1 MEQHT
6 VLIISEDKTD
16 HLVISASLERAR
28 PARFHLATSE
38 SIERPLEALL
48 DPNIDAVIMAHGPET
63 EYLLRLASKHE
74 ASAPLILLLDDD
86 NEGAVA
92 QLREL
97 GAQDYLYR
105 SQLQDALVHRVLDYS
120 IQLKQAR
127 EQIRR
132 LSNRDPLTGALNR
145 VGFRAHLERAMG
157 RSQRYGFNTAL
168 IYINIDQFANV
179 NDHYGESDGDIMIK
193 SISRRL
199 INKMRSSDS
208 IARLG
213 GDEFAVV
220 LEDVSSA
227 ADVELIADKML
238 KSISAPMILSEQQ
251 VAVEASIG
259 AAIFPEDGTEFS
271 DLVDHARSAMQ
282 QAKSIGGGHVVRYTE
297 KLTFDTAGS
306 NSLAAELR
314 TAVRKNQFELHYQ
327 PRIDLATGHLVGLEA
342 LLRWNHPERG
352 LVLPGEFISAC
363 EDMGLMKTIGYQV
376 IQHACNAQVWLKEQ
390 GMPEVDVAVNI
401 SFSQIQDDRFVDI
414 VKDILKRS
422 GADASRIELELTEST
437 LLNSP
442 DGIKARMDELRKLD
456 LSFSLDDFGTG
467 FSQLTHLTELPISAL
482 KIDACFVRDLP
493 HNEHQQAVC
502 SMIIEV
508 GRRLDMLVVAE
519 GAETHEQVEF
529 LREHQCHQ
537 VQGFYYSPAIPL
549 QKLPRFRKGAGP
561 QAPRKPYFLVPFRR
575 SRQPGCVLCV
585 WPCTA
590 SCPLHRARNPDPSAR
605 GCARPHRR

>member
-86 NEGAVA
+86 SEGAVA

-282 QAKSIGGGHVVRYTE
+282 QAKSIGGGHVIRYTE

-390 GMPEVDVAVNI
+390 GMPDVDVAVNI

-414 VKDILKRS
+414 VKDILARS
-422 GADASRIELELTEST
+422 GADASRIEFELTEST

-442 DGIKARMDELRKLD
+442 DGIKARMDELRKLE

-529 LREHQCHQ
+529 LREQQCHQ

-549 QKLPRFRKGAGP
+549 QKLPRFVKEQGL
-561 QAPRKPYFLVPFRR
+561 KRR
-575 SRQPGCVLCV
+575 ENRIS
-585 WPCTA
+585 
-590 SCPLHRARNPDPSAR
+590 
-605 GCARPHRR
+605 